1 MAEKIDLE
9 DTVTAVRSKTDTAVT
24 LLEEKLCREYSL
36 TLDEL
41 RQATITIKNG
51 EVTVKTKGS
60 K

>member
-9 DTVTAVRSKTDTAVT
+9 ATVTAVRSKTDTAVT

>member
-1 MAEKIDLE
+1 MAEKVDLE
-9 DTVTAVRSKTDTAVT
+9 ATVTAVRTKTDTAVT

-41 RQATITIKNG
+41 RQATVTIKNG
-51 EVTVKTKGS
+51 EVTVKTKG

>member
-1 MAEKIDLE
+1 MAEKVDLE
-9 DTVTAVRSKTDTAVT
+9 ATVTAVRSKTDTAVT

-41 RQATITIKNG
+41 RQATVTIKGG
-51 EVTVKTKGS
+51 EVTVKTKG

>member
-1 MAEKIDLE
+1 MAEKVDLE
-9 DTVTAVRSKTDTAVT
+9 ATVTAVRSKTDTAVT

-41 RQATITIKNG
+41 RQATVTIKNG
-51 EVTVKTKGS
+51 EVTVKTKG

>member
-1 MAEKIDLE
+1 MAEKVNLE
-9 DTVTAVRSKTDTAVT
+9 ATVTAVRSKTETAVT

-51 EVTVKTKGS
+51 EVTVKTKG

>member
-1 MAEKIDLE
+1 MAEKVDLE
-9 DTVTAVRSKTDTAVT
+9 STVTAVRSKTDTAVT

-41 RQATITIKNG
+41 RQATVTIKNG
-51 EVTVKTKGS
+51 EVTVKTKG